1 METNASQPS
10 VWNIG
15 VKGGL
20 YTGLVLIIL
29 GLIINILELQSL
41 REGWGSF
48 LYSTISLSIGVYLT
62 HKAYKEQGNGLM
74 SYGQGLG
81 LGTVMGLVA
90 GILSAIFTVIYL
102 TYIDPELIDRMMDL
116 QRIQMEEQGM
126 SDAQIDQAMDMAASF
141 QSPGMLFL
149 FATLITLF
157 YAFLVSLIVSIFTK
171 KNDPAMEY

>member
-10 VWNIG
+10 VWSIG
-15 VKGGL
+15 AKGGL

-29 GLIINILELQSL
+29 GLIVNILELQSL

-48 LYSTISLSIGVYLT
+48 LYSTISLGIGIFLT

-81 LGTVMGLVA
+81 IGTVLGIVA
-90 GILSAIFTVIYL
+90 GVLSAIFSVVYL
-102 TYIDPELIDRMMDL
+102 TYIDPELMDSIMDM
-116 QRIQMEEQGM
+116 QRIKMEEQGM
-126 SDAQIDQAMDMAASF
+126 SDAEIDQAMDMASNF

-149 FATLITLF
+149 FATLGTIF

-171 KNDPAMEY
+171 RNDPAMEY